1 MPRLALTVNDITRA
15 GLAVPAET
23 NGDSVNQ
30 HVIANDGQTV
40 LLVRN
45 ANAAAQTVALKL
57 QTLIDGQ
64 SPADKVISVPAGQSR
79 YIGPFPVGIYTN
91 TLFVDVSSVDI
102 KLTALHLSS

>member
-1 MPRLALTVNDITRA
+1 MPRLVLPVNDITRA

-23 NGDSVNQ
+23 NGSTVDQ

-45 ANAAAQTVALKL
+45 INAGAQTVSLKL

-64 SPADKVISVPAGQSR
+64 SLADRVISIPAAASR

-91 TLFVDVSSVDI
+91 ALFVDVSSVDLR
-102 KLTALHLSS
+102 LTALHLSS